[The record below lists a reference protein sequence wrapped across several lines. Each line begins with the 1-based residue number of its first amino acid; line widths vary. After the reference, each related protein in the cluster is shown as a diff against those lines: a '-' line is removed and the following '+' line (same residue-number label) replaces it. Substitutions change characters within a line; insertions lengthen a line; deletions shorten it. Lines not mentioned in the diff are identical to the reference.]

1 MSSASSAKYRVLSGR
16 SVECGEDAVRAAPTA
31 LPARVLSIVDAHR
44 RTLFVA
50 LLLLYAIGFNGQWR
64 VERDSALYLS
74 VGRNL
79 AEGRGYTYQ
88 GQPQRLVF
96 PGLPLLFAGVFK
108 VFGSERLWPAL
119 VLMALMGLAT
129 LGLTYRLF
137 LLHAGR
143 PTAVLMTVGLGATR
157 LFYRYCFELLSDMP
171 FLLGVMAFLAG
182 YEAIFCAGGKHE
194 HRARRPLRQTIDWLL
209 LLGGLLVAML
219 TRPTM
224 WALLLSIVLASGW
237 LLIRSVR
244 RGRFKPLHLV
254 LLLTVIGAAVAFPLF
269 DLRREHAARP
279 EYEDDLLRTTSSHLP
294 TLIRQAVTD
303 NIPQLCESTLAKA
316 LFGCPIGP
324 GVNTLAAVLIVG
336 LGICLVRYRILWGLW
351 VLTTIAMLLVF
362 KPLDRYLLPVLPL
375 LIFAWWRGL
384 VWLHARLPARW
395 ADVVFLGL
403 LVGGA
408 CTNLARLGQM
418 VVEQRRVPFLTHYH
432 EGRYVSLYEVARLV
446 RRHTGPRDRV
456 LVGAKEARV
465 IGYVSRRDTFRPND
479 PAAQAP
485 APANVFVL
493 LGPPWND
500 ARSNEPAQGTME
512 DWVRQRHYVLG
523 PLLGYPVQYPTEKE
537 PWRLYRVLNP

>member
-1 MSSASSAKYRVLSGR
+1 MNFASSASVQIHSGATT
-16 SVECGEDAVRAAPTA
+16 SPEAPQGCAAATP
-31 LPARVLSIVDAHR
+31 LPRRILTLVDAHR
-44 RTLFVA
+44 RTLLA
-50 LLLLYAIGFNGQWR
+50 LVLLLYAIGFNGQWR

-96 PGLPLLFAGVFK
+96 PGLPLIFSSTFK
-108 VFGSERLWPAL
+108 VFGPDRLWPAA
-119 VLMALMGLAT
+119 ALMLLMGFAT

-157 LFYRYCFELLSDMP
+157 LFYRYCFELLSDLP

-182 YEAIFCAGGKHE
+182 YEAIFGD
-194 HRARRPLRQTIDWLL
+194 RRRKAHWANWLL
-209 LLGGLLVAML
+209 LLSGLLVAMA

-224 WALLLSIVLASGW
+224 WALLLSIFVASAW

-244 RGRFKPLHLV
+244 QRCFSRLHVALLV
-254 LLLTVIGAAVAFPLF
+254 AVIGAAVAFPLF

-279 EYEDDLLRTTSSHLP
+279 EYEEDLLRATSSHLP
-294 TLIRQAVTD
+294 TLFKQAVTE

-324 GVNTLAAVLIVG
+324 GMNTLAAVLVVF
-336 LGICLVRYRILWGLW
+336 LGIWLLRYRVLWGLW

-375 LIFAWWRGL
+375 LIFAWWRWL
-384 VWLHARLPARW
+384 VWLHTRVPARW

-408 CTNLARLGQM
+408 GTNIARLGQM
-418 VVEQRRVPFLTHYH
+418 VVEQRRVPFLAHYH
-432 EGRYVSLYEVARLV
+432 EGRYVSLYEVAKLV
-446 RRHTGPRDRV
+446 HRNTKPADWI

-465 IGYVSRRDTFRPND
+465 IGYVSRRNTFKPD
-479 PAAQAP
+479 DALVDHESSG
-485 APANVFVL
+485 NVFVL
-493 LGPPWND
+493 LGPAWSDSRTGGRAP
-500 ARSNEPAQGTME
+500 E
-512 DWVRQRHYVLG
+512 DVATCIEHRHFLLSPILG
-523 PLLGYPVQYPTEKE
+523 VPIQHPPEKE
-537 PWRLYRVLNP
+537 SWRLYRILPPYNP